1 MRFSNSTDHIKF
13 LCSCSK
19 YHDLSSRFILEIYH
33 VKEKVNLM
41 ILRYQISC
49 LTLWCDYFL
58 IHAWIYNKDTCI
70 YKNSIKT
77 SLIFLQEFLKKEF
90 SQENIIFW
98 RAVEQYKKIVES
110 DKRKSR
116 AKEIFTK
123 HVSVKATD
131 PINIE
136 QNARQQVEKLLDSPS
151 ISTFDRPQQEVR

>member
-1 MRFSNSTDHIKF
+1 M
-13 LCSCSK
+13 
-19 YHDLSSRFILEIYH
+19 
-33 VKEKVNLM
+33 
-41 ILRYQISC
+41 
-49 LTLWCDYFL
+49 
-58 IHAWIYNKDTCI
+58 
-70 YKNSIKT
+70 
-77 SLIFLQEFLKKEF
+77 
-90 SQENIIFW
+90 
-98 RAVEQYKKIVES
+98 EQYKKIVES